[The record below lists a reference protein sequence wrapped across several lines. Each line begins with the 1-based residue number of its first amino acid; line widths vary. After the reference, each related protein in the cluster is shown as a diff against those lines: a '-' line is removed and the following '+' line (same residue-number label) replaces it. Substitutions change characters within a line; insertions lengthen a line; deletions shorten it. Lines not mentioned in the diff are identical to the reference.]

1 MRKNTS
7 RSAISQGMRG
17 SMQPVVFTCEI
28 RNIRRED
35 LLDTYFQINLVISGS
50 GEDIGTWMNCHY
62 KLAISPRYPLLWL
75 NDVMVGLLVKASTSA
90 ISILINRQIINV
102 VAKARYYDR
111 LYCTV
116 DVKYKKHKLLSLF
129 NVREK

>member
-90 ISILINRQIINV
+90 ISYFNKSPNYQCSSKTTLLRPIILYR
-102 VAKARYYDR
+102 RR
-111 LYCTV
+111 
-116 DVKYKKHKLLSLF
+116 
-129 NVREK
+129 